1 MDGWVGCQ
9 IGRGLRALPLTL
21 HTCAQV
27 RNKDVESL
35 LHEKLE
41 GNAEWDLYLR
51 SPCLS
56 LAATQCLCRR
66 ALCACGFLTY
76 SGPSSQAPEEL
87 EGVRGAIS

>member
-27 RNKDVESL
+27 RNKDVEGL

-41 GNAEWDLYLR
+41 GNAERYPSLL
-51 SPCLS
+51 L
-56 LAATQCLCRR
+56 LAA
-66 ALCACGFLTY
+66 ASSSSVLTTAT
-76 SGPSSQAPEEL
+76 SASASAGSSVA
-87 EGVRGAIS
+87 A